1 MQKRFKTVSMML
13 FLLGTFTGAAY
24 ASPSLVDADDVRITQ
39 QTTTATGVVKD
50 ALGETVIGASVVVKG
65 TTNGTITDFDGN
77 FSIPD
82 VKKGAIIQI
91 SFVGYQTQEVVWEG
105 KPLNIV
111 LKDDTQALEEVVVV
125 GFGSQ
130 KKADLTGAV
139 SQVKMDEVLGDRPVI
154 NATAALQGAMPGL
167 MVSGS
172 SSPGQSKSF
181 QIRGDLSINGGA
193 PLVLIDNV
201 EGDLSALNPDDIESV
216 SVLKDA
222 ASAAIYGAR
231 AAGGVILVTTKRPK
245 NDTKFQF
252 NYSFNQGW
260 ENSIGRPKQA
270 SLEEYIAAYEEAGYS
285 AQYWAGDGQVS
296 TWKELLQQYKAGTL
310 QGVYENGIYKH
321 TDGRIYYLKE
331 SDPQGNA
338 LDTGVLSNHNVSVS
352 GGTDKLRFRI
362 SGNYSYENGPMITNK
377 DKYMRKALS
386 AFISADVAKWYTQ
399 EISMYYTD
407 TKQTALSNNI
417 RDPFATRL
425 ISWYPEGNMPG
436 EILGRSDDYIID
448 SPRNSYLVSP
458 TSTTRNSIPRIQV
471 KSIIKPLKNWE
482 IVAEYTFN
490 KKNYKYNNYSGLMEY
505 ADVQLAVKKL
515 PTSGIDTY
523 QINTNETKY
532 NALNLYSTYKLEL
545 GKHKASVMVGFN
557 QESSWYGAFNASIEQ
572 QSVPTVPSFGGG
584 TGTKNISE
592 SYSEYAIRGAFARL
606 TYSFADKYLL
616 TANMRYDG
624 SSKFP
629 KENRFGFFPSVSVGW
644 RLGQEH
650 FMDWSREYLDDF
662 KLRASWGSIGNQ
674 NISPYGYIASMG
686 INQSTAWLDG
696 GDKISVIGV
705 PGLVRGNYT
714 WETVTTLD
722 FGFDLSMFGTA

>member
-1 MQKRFKTVSMML
+1 ML

-91 SFVGYQTQEVVWEG
+91 SFVGYRTQEVVWEG
-105 KPLNIV
+105 KSLNIV

-139 SQVKMDEVLGDRPVI
+139 SQVKMDEALGDRPVI

-260 ENSIGRPKQA
+260 EKSIGRPEQA
-270 SLEEYIAAYEEAGYS
+270 SLMDYIDAYEEAGYS
-285 AQYWAGDGQVS
+285 KQYWAGNGQIS
-296 TWKELLQQYKAGTL
+296 TWRELLQQYNAGTL
-310 QGVYENGIYKH
+310 QGVHENGIYKH
-321 TDGRIYYLKE
+321 SDGAVYYLKE
-331 SDPQGNA
+331 GDPQGNA
-338 LDTGVLSNHNVSVS
+338 LDTGVLSNHNLSVS
-352 GGTDKLRFRI
+352 GGTNKLRFRI
-362 SGNYSYENGPMITNK
+362 SGNYSYENGPMITDK
-377 DKYMRKALS
+377 DKFTRKALS
-386 AFISADVAKWYTQ
+386 AFISADITKWYTQ
-399 EISMYYTD
+399 EITM
-407 TKQTALSNNI
+407 
-417 RDPFATRL
+417 
-425 ISWYPEGNMPG
+425 
-436 EILGRSDDYIID
+436 
-448 SPRNSYLVSP
+448 
-458 TSTTRNSIPRIQV
+458 
-471 KSIIKPLKNWE
+471 
-482 IVAEYTFN
+482 
-490 KKNYKYNNYSGLMEY
+490 
-505 ADVQLAVKKL
+505 
-515 PTSGIDTY
+515 
-523 QINTNETKY
+523 
-532 NALNLYSTYKLEL
+532 
-545 GKHKASVMVGFN
+545 
-557 QESSWYGAFNASIEQ
+557 
-572 QSVPTVPSFGGG
+572 
-584 TGTKNISE
+584 
-592 SYSEYAIRGAFARL
+592 
-606 TYSFADKYLL
+606 
-616 TANMRYDG
+616 
-624 SSKFP
+624 
-629 KENRFGFFPSVSVGW
+629 
-644 RLGQEH
+644 
-650 FMDWSREYLDDF
+650 
-662 KLRASWGSIGNQ
+662 
-674 NISPYGYIASMG
+674 
-686 INQSTAWLDG
+686 
-696 GDKISVIGV
+696 
-705 PGLVRGNYT
+705 
-714 WETVTTLD
+714 
-722 FGFDLSMFGTA
+722 